1 MSSETAKILEKCT
14 VIRGQ
19 VELFIEQTKRKDAR
33 CDCDEP
39 INKCDEDE
47 LINKSSLAL
56 IIATICDQRIRS
68 DIAWKIPCALYEW
81 LRGQGLDFR
90 ASVIYKHVGEER
102 LREWFRDYM
111 VHKWPKLMKK
121 ESREEWLK
129 DIPRYIIKSCEK
141 ISEEYDDDPDSIFIA
156 GGEQLSIPHIY
167 LMLRQFPG
175 IGPKKASMIARDF
188 GSGSCQLIC
197 LIERLKGRGVN
208 LKVTHTYFTEMP
220 VDVHVRRVFK
230 RLGFSRYGSP
240 QDFQNLARII
250 YPENPGLVD
259 LFIWNLG
266 REVCKRDKPKCQECP
281 LNNICDEYSTQ
292 LRKHY
297 MT

>member
-1 MSSETAKILEKCT
+1 MSSEIAKILEKCT
-14 VIRGQ
+14 AIRGQ

-33 CDCDEP
+33 C
-39 INKCDEDE
+39 KCDE

-68 DIAWKIPCALYEW
+68 DVAWKIPRALHRW
-81 LRGQGLDFR
+81 LGKQGLDFR
-90 ASVIYKHVGEER
+90 ASVIYRYVGEER

-111 VHKWPKLMKK
+111 MHRWPKLMKE

-197 LIERLKGRGVN
+197 LIERLKRRGVN

-266 REVCKRDKPKCQECP
+266 RKVCKRYKPKCQECP

>member
-1 MSSETAKILEKCT
+1 VSSEIVKILEKCT
-14 VIRGQ
+14 VIRRQ
-19 VELFIEQTKRKDAR
+19 VELEQTKRKDAG
-33 CDCDEP
+33 CDC
-39 INKCDEDE
+39 DE

-68 DIAWKIPCALYEW
+68 DIAWNIPYALHEW
-81 LRGQGLDFR
+81 LREQGLDFR
-90 ASVIYKHVGEER
+90 ASVIYKYVGEER
-102 LREWFRDYM
+102 LREWFRNYM
-111 VHKWPKLMKK
+111 MHKWPKLMKM
-121 ESREEWLK
+121 ESREKWLK
-129 DIPRYIIKSCEK
+129 DISGYIIKSCEK
-141 ISEEYDDDPDSIFIA
+141 VSEEYNDDPDNIFIA

-188 GSGSCQLIC
+188 GAGSCQLIC

-208 LKVTHTYFTEMP
+208 LKVTHIYFTEMP

-230 RLGFSRYGSP
+230 RLGFSRYRQP

-266 REVCKRDKPKCQECP
+266 RKVCKRDKPKCQECP
-281 LNNICDEYSTQ
+281 LNNVCDEYSTQ
-292 LRKHY
+292 LKKHY